1 MHQDED
7 VLDTWFSSALWP
19 FSTLGYP
26 RKNKNLSY
34 FYPTSVLVTA
44 YDIIFFWV
52 ARMIFSGIEMMH
64 EVPFSEVLIH
74 GLVRDANGK
83 KMSKSA
89 GNGIDPLEL
98 IDTYG
103 ADALRFSLAT
113 GIAPGSDTRF
123 TVGKIESC
131 RNFIN
136 KLWNASRF
144 VIMNVND
151 DDDLSFPTRLNG
163 ADKWILTRLND
174 VVKDVTINLNKY
186 EIGLAA
192 AKLYD
197 FTWSEFCDWYI
208 EMSKPMLYSGDKK
221 AHSHAVAMLTYVLTA
236 ILKLLHPFI
245 PFITEEIY
253 SKYAPKGSVLMVS
266 EWPAYN
272 KKTVFRKEE
281 KSFEALRE
289 TIVAVRNMRAEMN
302 VPVGKKV
309 KAYLI
314 PADEKFMRQAAVY
327 LEKLAGVGEV
337 VFVADKSEIAEKT
350 VAVVTAAAEVLV
362 PLGDMVDTEKE
373 KDRLSKEI
381 AKAEAEVNR
390 LKQLL
395 SNKAFVSKAPQK
407 LVDGEREKLA
417 QAEERAAKLKEKL
430 HALE

>member
-64 EVPFSEVLIH
+64 EVPFSQVLIH

-144 VIMNVND
+144 VIM
-151 DDDLSFPTRLNG
+151 T
-163 ADKWILTRLND
+163 
-174 VVKDVTINLNKY
+174 
-186 EIGLAA
+186 
-192 AKLYD
+192 
-197 FTWSEFCDWYI
+197 
-208 EMSKPMLYSGDKK
+208 
-221 AHSHAVAMLTYVLTA
+221 
-236 ILKLLHPFI
+236 
-245 PFITEEIY
+245 
-253 SKYAPKGSVLMVS
+253 
-266 EWPAYN
+266 
-272 KKTVFRKEE
+272 
-281 KSFEALRE
+281 
-289 TIVAVRNMRAEMN
+289 
-302 VPVGKKV
+302 
-309 KAYLI
+309 
-314 PADEKFMRQAAVY
+314 
-327 LEKLAGVGEV
+327 
-337 VFVADKSEIAEKT
+337 
-350 VAVVTAAAEVLV
+350 
-362 PLGDMVDTEKE
+362 
-373 KDRLSKEI
+373 
-381 AKAEAEVNR
+381 
-390 LKQLL
+390 
-395 SNKAFVSKAPQK
+395 
-407 LVDGEREKLA
+407 
-417 QAEERAAKLKEKL
+417 
-430 HALE
+430 